1 MDSKPISQIS
11 SISHINIAVV
21 DTGHGMPDD
30 PDNVKKLFQPFVSTD
45 GSTGLGLYAVQ
56 QNCEALGGTLGVKH
70 NPSAQ
75 GCVFWFQIPYVT
87 DESVAKRFQSQLR
100 NARKEMREMVT
111 VEAMPDMPDD
121 RQVWSPKV
129 KIHSSP
135 REIQD
140 DEDAAPNIFKQT
152 VLIIDDIAPCAKLH
166 AAQIKAMGVRVRIA
180 SGCHQALDLMKQQEY
195 ALVLCDIKMP
205 IQDGDELVAGFRQ
218 WELGFRD

>member
-1 MDSKPISQIS
+1 
-11 SISHINIAVV
+11 
-21 DTGHGMPDD
+21 
-30 PDNVKKLFQPFVSTD
+30 
-45 GSTGLGLYAVQ
+45 
-56 QNCEALGGTLGVKH
+56 
-70 NPSAQ
+70 
-75 GCVFWFQIPYVT
+75 
-87 DESVAKRFQSQLR
+87 
-100 NARKEMREMVT
+100 MVT

-218 WELGFRD
+218 WELFQRPGKLQAIYALSAFADSTLHRR